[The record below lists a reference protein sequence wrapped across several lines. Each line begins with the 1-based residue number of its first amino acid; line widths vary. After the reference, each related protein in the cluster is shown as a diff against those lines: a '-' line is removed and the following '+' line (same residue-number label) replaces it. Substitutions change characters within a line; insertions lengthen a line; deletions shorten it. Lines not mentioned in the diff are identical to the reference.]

1 MPFSLASTRRTSR
14 ARRSGSVR
22 RSSRSSRVSGS
33 PRPGAASGSSVSPV
47 SLPRPL
53 RVRLAQGIATVLV
66 LSGVLLP
73 AGEAAV
79 APITA
84 PAHADEDLDALAE
97 QAEQAKDD
105 LEKATEDYTERE
117 KDLDAAQEELVSTLH
132 ELQQTELKLGDMR
145 EPLSQ
150 MASTLYQQP
159 DAGALGLMTSGT
171 IQQDLRVDSYV
182 SKLSEDKDALIEE
195 ANKLRDRQV
204 ELTNEAQN
212 LQAETQLARVELKS
226 DLKDLKEQS
235 EESTKKLTQELE
247 DRGLD
252 VDAYMAGVECD
263 PSKGE
268 QASSYPNGLLP
279 QGALCELP
287 QGGEF
292 LRADAA
298 VDFMEMN
305 QAYADEFG
313 SQMCLTSSY
322 RDLPN
327 QQRVYAEQPPGN
339 AAVPGTSNHG
349 WGLAVDI
356 CGGVQNQGSAQ
367 FNWLEANSQ
376 KWGWFHPQW
385 AYSNPFEPWH
395 WEYKAAKGE

>member
-1 MPFSLASTRRTSR
+1 MPFSLASTRRASR
-14 ARRSGSVR
+14 ARRSGSA
-22 RSSRSSRVSGS
+22 
-33 PRPGAASGSSVSPV
+33 PGSSPSADLSPV

-53 RVRLAQGIATVLV
+53 RSRLAQGMVTVL
-66 LSGVLLP
+66 LLGGVLLP

-79 APITA
+79 APVTA

-97 QAEQAKDD
+97 KAEEAKEE
-105 LEKATEDYTERE
+105 LEKATEDYTDRE

-132 ELQQTELKLGDMR
+132 ELQQTELELSDMR

-159 DAGALGLMTSGT
+159 DAGALGMMASGT

-182 SKLSEDKDALIEE
+182 SKLSEDKDSLIEE
-195 ANKLRDRQV
+195 ANELRDRQV

-212 LQAETQLARVELKS
+212 LQAETQLARVELKG
-226 DLKDLKEQS
+226 DLEELKKQS
-235 EESTKKLTQELE
+235 EESSEALTKELE

-268 QASSYPNGLLP
+268 EAAGYPNGLLP

-305 QAYADEFG
+305 RAYTEQFG

-322 RDLPN
+322 RDYPN

-349 WGLAVDI
+349 WGLAIDI
-356 CGGVQNQGSAQ
+356 CGGVQNQGSPQ
-367 FNWLEANSQ
+367 FNWLEENSRT
-376 KWGWFHPQW
+376 WGWFHPQW

-395 WEYKAAKGE
+395 WEYEAEFAG